1 MSFVLTI
8 YTEHVYREVFLPEL
22 HDSDYPLYL
31 RDSEYVLAGDVLLPM
46 EVVDGKWTFPK
57 QGESQIV
64 SDGTD
69 AKGKPLQSGQ
79 VLRIIT
85 PHNDTVAT
93 PLPECAA

>member
-1 MSFVLTI
+1 MKLSFGWF
-8 YTEHVYREVFLPEL
+8 YGFL
-22 HDSDYPLYL
+22 LYL
-31 RDSEYVLAGDVLLPM
+31 RASEYVLADDVLLPM
-46 EVVDGKWTFPK
+46 EVVDGKWTFLK

-85 PHNDTVAT
+85 PHNETVAT
-93 PLPECAA
+93 PLPECAT